1 MGQKVLLAV
10 GATLIVAALAIGA
23 AGLTRFGWT
32 PGPNAGAA
40 VPGYG
45 PGGMMGR
52 DRPGGMM
59 GGDRPG
65 GMMGGYGP
73 GGVTGGGYGP
83 GGVMGGG
90 SPAGSQTISI
100 DQAQQNVEQYIARYG
115 GSNLVLDELIEF
127 QDNFYAIVKE
137 KSTGTGAFELLVDRV
152 TGAVAPESGPNMMW
166 NTKYGMMAGGMMAVL
181 RPSGAMTVST
191 DRAGQIAQAWLD
203 GNVSG
208 ARIETPDA
216 FYGYYTVHFTQNGQ
230 VAGMLSVNGYSG
242 QVWFHTWH
250 GAFIQLREVGS

>member
-1 MGQKVLLAV
+1 MGQKLLLAV

-23 AGLTRFGWT
+23 VGVTQFNWT
-32 PGPNAGAA
+32 SGPNAGAV

-59 GGDRPG
+59 GG
-65 GMMGGYGP
+65 YGP
-73 GGVTGGGYGP
+73 R
-83 GGVMGGG
+83 GVMGGG
-90 SPAGSQTISI
+90 YPAGAQTISI
-100 DQAQQNVEQYIARYG
+100 DQAQQNVKQYVARYG

-127 QDNFYAIVKE
+127 QNNFYALVKE

-152 TGAVAPESGPNMMW
+152 TGAVAPEPGPNMIW
-166 NTKYGMMAGGMMAVL
+166 NTKYGMMAGGMMGVL
-181 RPSGAMTVST
+181 RPSGAMTVT
-191 DRAGQIAQAWLD
+191 ADRAGQIAQAWLD
-203 GNVSG
+203 ANVNG
-208 ARIETPDA
+208 AKIETPDA

-230 VAGMLSVNGYSG
+230 VAGMLSVNGYGG

-250 GAFIQLREVGS
+250 GAFVQLREVAS